1 MSEELSWIERAKKLV
16 EYHEEAQD
24 FVRRVGKQLP
34 TGPSDALAVS
44 ELWVEADRLDDLICS
59 LLDEMNTGLVGG
71 NAELDTTRGASIRPA
86 GFEEEAVFYE
96 CSWTLQWG
104 EHRGVLV
111 NLAVEPSARLY
122 EVNVHAIQAE
132 ETRSIRHPVTE
143 SELKEG
149 LINAYVIETTRDD
162 SVGQDSLDASL
173 Q

>member
-1 MSEELSWIERAKKLV
+1 LREELSWIERAKKLV
-16 EYHEEAQD
+16 EYHEEAQN

-44 ELWVEADRLDDLICS
+44 ELWVEADRLDDMICS

-96 CSWTLQWG
+96 CSWTLEWG
-104 EHRGVLV
+104 NNRSVLV

-149 LINAYVIETTRDD
+149 LINAYVIETTRGD
-162 SVGQDSLDASL
+162 STGQDNLDAPP